1 MELNGKLTET
11 MKNEVD
17 KIVVQGV
24 LLWEIT
30 EEQLKDNSYLYD
42 YIYEKLS

>member
-17 KIVVQGV
+17 KIVIQGV